1 LIVEIDFSYSGLSH
15 GHENTQLLVSKDS
28 IPIIHGLEQVSSDAH
43 VGSLAE
49 NLMEAIKEHPSVEAK
64 IEEVRLKT
72 RDEKKRLAMAVR
84 ERQLGA
90 LGMRTNDKGQVTA
103 KASLLKQVEDLGEE
117 SGLICSIC
125 REGYKFQAN
134 KVLGIYTYTK
144 RCNLEDFE
152 LKQRKTLG
160 LSPDLSYK

>member
-1 LIVEIDFSYSGLSH
+1 M
-15 GHENTQLLVSKDS
+15 
-28 IPIIHGLEQVSSDAH
+28 SSDAH
-43 VGSLAE
+43 IGSLAE

-64 IEEVRLKT
+64 IEETRLRT

-84 ERQLGA
+84 EKQLGA

-117 SGLICSIC
+117 SGLICIIC
-125 REGYKFQAN
+125 REGYKFQPN

-144 RCNLEDFE
+144 RCNVDDYEV
-152 LKQRKTLG
+152 KQRKTLG
-160 LSPDLSYK
+160 LFKTLVPLIDNLSTTFESIF